1 MPFCTKCGKKLADD
15 ANFCNMCGAKVVRRQ
30 LVCSNCGH
38 KLTSED
44 VFCSKC
50 GQRVKGE
57 AAIPGTPAPAS
68 TPVAAPAPAPA
79 PVAAP
84 VSVSAPAPA
93 PAPVSTPVSTPV
105 PTPAPAPVSAP
116 KPEPA
121 PAPVAAPVS
130 VSAPAPAP
138 EQPVKTEPVAS
149 EPVKAEPVAAEPAP
163 DTAAKN
169 YMSSLIN
176 PDLPVV
182 SDYDQRFKESLL
194 SEVAD
199 EAELGEPAAI
209 YELATR
215 YYNGADGLPK
225 DLVKALKYYK
235 DVLKKQNHVLA
246 FFYIGQLIIDER
258 VNGNDKRAEGIPYYE
273 AACELGDK
281 DAAIC
286 LGYLYSSD
294 KDYPVDTDKALI
306 YFTEAVRLGDGDSNL
321 FAGQLYYEQELFGEA
336 AKYFEKALDYPDVKF
351 IAAFQLAKLYEY
363 GPDGVEVNLDRA
375 LQLYEMVYAQKDDIT
390 KDEVPF
396 FYGRFLFNGK
406 SGKNEE
412 EKAFKL
418 FTEDSKNGNKRS
430 NYYLGLFYWKGI
442 PGFLE
447 PDIQTAIK
455 YLSDPDESNKR
466 AATYYLGML
475 YYENLHDTEK
485 AKTYLTE
492 AANAGHDEA
501 KKMLETIE
509 TSASQPSAAPESPE
523 AIKLIA
529 MAGEN
534 VNAGQLEEARKL
546 YEEAYRQF
554 PENVKVIDS
563 YTFFLS
569 MGVTASWENGTEGSE
584 EIKKDCDLL
593 LELTSKLRKYNY
605 QLEHADKYGSAAH
618 LALGRYFSANGDKE
632 AAVLEWKKAN
642 VQYDPYAAYHIYEV
656 HTKQAKRLNES
667 PDSDPA
673 AKDAIEK
680 EFESDIELLKNAL
693 TSENF
698 ANKMEKAWIYYAL
711 AKHYIAGSVYVPK
724 DLEYAFLCVQNASEL
739 GSRKAVEEMSRF
751 RRTPKGELEYNAG

>member
-79 PVAAP
+79 PT
-84 VSVSAPAPA
+84 
-93 PAPVSTPVSTPV
+93 PVSTPVSTPV

-149 EPVKAEPVAAEPAP
+149 EPVKAEPVKAEPAP

-199 EAELGEPAAI
+199 EAELGEPSAI

-281 DAAIC
+281 DAAAN
-286 LGYLYSSD
+286 LGFLYYSD
-294 KDYPVDTDKALI
+294 DEIPEDKEKALM
-306 YFTEAVRLGDGDSNL
+306 YFSEAARLGDGDSNF
-321 FAGQLYYEQELFGEA
+321 FAGQLYYVEDNFTEA
-336 AKYFEKALDYPDVKF
+336 VKYFEKALDYPDVKC
-351 IAAFQLAKLYEY
+351 AASLQLAKIYEF
-363 GPDGVEVNLDRA
+363 GPDGIEADFDKA
-375 LQLYEMVYAQKDDIT
+375 LKLYEMVYAQKDET
-390 KDEVPF
+390 VAEEVPF
-396 FYGRFLFNGK
+396 YFGRFLFNGK
-406 SGKNEE
+406 SGKPEGE
-412 EKAFKL
+412 RAFKL
-418 FTEDSKNGNKRS
+418 FKEDSENGNKRS
-430 NYYLGLFYWKGI
+430 NYFLGLYYWKGI

-447 PDIQTAIK
+447 PDVQTAIK
-455 YLSDPDESNKR
+455 YLSDPDESSKR

-475 YYENLHDTEK
+475 YYENIHDTEK

-492 AANAGHDEA
+492 AANAGHAEA

-509 TSASQPSAAPESPE
+509 NSKPAAAAAPESTE

-569 MGVTASWENGTEGSE
+569 MGVTAAWENGTEGSE